1 MTQWQLQVR
10 NSLWN
15 ICYGCMQLTGVYS
28 RMYDPFRQTIH
39 RHQQKER
46 CRILFG
52 PEGLIEALLHNYPS
66 PWAIA
71 VHVMTS
77 YLTSFA

>member
-1 MTQWQLQVR
+1 
-10 NSLWN
+10 
-15 ICYGCMQLTGVYS
+15 
-28 RMYDPFRQTIH
+28 MYDPFRQTIH

-52 PEGLIEALLHNYPS
+52 PEGLIEALLRNYPS